1 MNGIVHLAWRHA
13 NAHRGRSLL
22 LVCCIALAL
31 WVPWTAGALAERYDT
46 DLRARAAST
55 PLVIGAPGNRY
66 DLTLAALYFRPS
78 ELEAVAYSELERLQ
92 SEGRAVC
99 IPLHLRNTARGSP
112 VVATS
117 IEYIEFRRLSLA
129 DGRDALRI
137 GEVALGAEG
146 ARQLSLAVGDHIYS
160 DPTELYDISQPSAL
174 RMHVVGVYERT
185 GTPDDDAV
193 FCDVRTA
200 WVLEGIA
207 HGHTEANEIDESLV
221 LSRSESSVSV
231 SGALIEHAEVT
242 PENEASFHYHGD
254 TDLLPLTAILALP
267 YSRKDATLLRSA
279 INAHREHQA
288 VMPELVIDDLL
299 GVVFRIKA
307 FFDLVGLFLIVTTAA
322 LVALVFLL
330 SSRLRAAE
338 MRTLDRIGAPRRAAL
353 GLIGLEVI
361 GVLLLATALAGSLTG
376 ITLVLL
382 PDLVATF

>member
-1 MNGIVHLAWRHA
+1 M
-13 NAHRGRSLL
+13 
-22 LVCCIALAL
+22 
-31 WVPWTAGALAERYDT
+31 
-46 DLRARAAST
+46 
-55 PLVIGAPGNRY
+55 
-66 DLTLAALYFRPS
+66 
-78 ELEAVAYSELERLQ
+78 
-92 SEGRAVC
+92 
-99 IPLHLRNTARGSP
+99 
-112 VVATS
+112 
-117 IEYIEFRRLSLA
+117 
-129 DGRDALRI
+129 
-137 GEVALGAEG
+137 
-146 ARQLSLAVGDHIYS
+146 AVGDHIYS
-160 DPTELYDISQPSAL
+160 DPTELYDISQSSAL

>member
-1 MNGIVHLAWRHA
+1 VNGIVYLAWRHA

-78 ELEAVAYSELERLQ
+78 ELETVAYSELERLQ
-92 SEGRAVC
+92 REGRAVC
-99 IPLHLRNTARGSP
+99 IPLHMRSTARGFP
-112 VVATS
+112 IVATS
-117 IEYIEFRRLSLA
+117 IEYIEFRRLALA
-129 DGRDALRI
+129 SGRDALRI
-137 GEVALGAEG
+137 GEVALGADVAE
-146 ARQLSLAVGDHIYS
+146 QLALTVGDPLFS
-160 DPTELYDISQPSAL
+160 DPTELYDISRPSAL
-174 RMHVVGVYERT
+174 RMRVAGVYERT
-185 GTPDDDAV
+185 GTPDDGAV

-207 HGHTEANEIDESLV
+207 HGHDDADDIDEALV

-254 TDLLPLTAILALP
+254 TALLPLTAILALP
-267 YSRKDATLLRSA
+267 HSRKDAILLKSA
-279 INAHREHQA
+279 INARRDHQA
-288 VMPELVIDDLL
+288 VTPSLVIEDLL

-307 FFDLVGLFLIVTTAA
+307 FFDLVGLFLIATTAA

-353 GLIGLEVI
+353 GLIGLEVL
-361 GVLLLATALAGSLTG
+361 GVLVLATAAAGGATALTLA
-376 ITLVLL
+376 LL